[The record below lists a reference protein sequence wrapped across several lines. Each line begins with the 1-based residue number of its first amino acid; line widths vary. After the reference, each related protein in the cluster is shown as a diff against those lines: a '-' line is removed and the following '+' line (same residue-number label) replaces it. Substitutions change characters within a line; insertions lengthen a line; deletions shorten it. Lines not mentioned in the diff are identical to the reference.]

1 MTDDTKPRRQ
11 QQLHGLHQLA
21 AIPSRAPD
29 RARYDYTPQIPEE
42 QWAAIGPFVHD
53 VVRRTAPETPY
64 SEKQLYPAATRLA
77 LYAWGTAGLPLED
90 DVVFD
95 PSVINRYTQAEA
107 AHRSRAGVSTIRA
120 RLRRMSEA
128 LLGDDATGRFHA
140 LGKADASRP
149 YSVDEQA
156 SLLSWA
162 RSQRDPSRRSSAEAL
177 LALGLGAGLTGQEI
191 IALRLENICV
201 DDMGVV
207 IHVGGGEPRDVP
219 LLRNWEE
226 HLIGR
231 LQEAGRTGW
240 AFRDGQRGGN
250 VNLITDFASRAPRPS
265 AQLQAR
271 RMRATW
277 LIEHLSRGTPL
288 RGLMLAAG
296 LQSAEALDRF
306 LPHARSDRDE
316 SYRRELR

>member
-1 MTDDTKPRRQ
+1 MSSPGPLETRD
-11 QQLHGLHQLA
+11 QLDALA
-21 AIPSRAPD
+21 RLSDLAVQSPD
-29 RARYDYTPQIPEE
+29 SHYDYTPQMPTA
-42 QWAAIGPFVHD
+42 QWETIGPYVREA
-53 VVRRTAPETPY
+53 VRRTAPATPY
-64 SEKQLYPAATRLA
+64 SEKQLYPAAARLV
-77 LYAWGTAGLPLED
+77 LYTWGTAGLPLED

-95 PSVINRYTQAEA
+95 PGIINRYTQTEA
-107 AHRSRAGVSTIRA
+107 THRSRAGVSTIRA

-149 YSVDEQA
+149 YSADEQA

-191 IALRLENICV
+191 IALRLESIYV
-201 DDMGVV
+201 DGVGVV
-207 IHVGGGEPRDVP
+207 VHVGGGEPRDVP

-226 HLIGR
+226 HLVGR
-231 LQEAGRTGW
+231 LREAGRTGW

-250 VNLITDFASRAPRPS
+250 ANLITDFASRSPRPS
-265 AQLQAR
+265 VQLQAR

-277 LIEHLSRGTPL
+277 LVEHLGRGTPL
-288 RGLMLAAG
+288 GALMLAAG
-296 LQSAEALDRF
+296 LQSAEAFDRF
-306 LPHARSDRDE
+306 LPHARWDRE
-316 SYRRELR
+316 KSYRQELR